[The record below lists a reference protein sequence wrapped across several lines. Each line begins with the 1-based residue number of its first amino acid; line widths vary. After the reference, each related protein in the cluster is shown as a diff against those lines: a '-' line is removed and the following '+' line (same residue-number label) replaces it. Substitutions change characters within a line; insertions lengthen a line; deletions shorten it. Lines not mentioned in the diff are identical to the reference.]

1 MTQRMACLVI
11 LIAVLA
17 VLHVGNSR
25 VQAHHAF
32 SAEFDADKP
41 VTLTGTVAEMQWI
54 NPHAWLWVDVLGT
67 DGETERWGFEFGPP
81 NTLIRAGWTK
91 STVPPGLEVTVQA
104 FLAKDG
110 RKIANARTVLL
121 PDGRELF
128 AGSPTTPRGPDAAR
142 E

>member
-54 NPHAWLWVDVLGT
+54 NPHAWLWWMCW
-67 DGETERWGFEFGPP
+67 E
-81 NTLIRAGWTK
+81 WTARR
-91 STVPPGLEVTVQA
+91 SGGGLSS
-104 FLAKDG
+104 G
-110 RKIANARTVLL
+110 HRTH
-121 PDGRELF
+121 
-128 AGSPTTPRGPDAAR
+128 
-142 E
+142 